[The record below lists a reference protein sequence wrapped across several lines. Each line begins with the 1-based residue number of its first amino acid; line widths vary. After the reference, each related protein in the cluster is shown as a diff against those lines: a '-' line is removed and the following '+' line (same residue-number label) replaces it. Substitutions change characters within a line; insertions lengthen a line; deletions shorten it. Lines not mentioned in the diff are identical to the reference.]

1 MPEPDTPQN
10 QSAPQQEE
18 QKPAQNAESKPEA
31 QPGGQEPDGSG
42 AEMPLPPANF
52 EWLVY
57 SLDLGARVAL
67 GILHFG
73 DEKDKPKPDLRRAQ
87 HSIDMLAMVQEKTR
101 GNLTLEEQRLIE
113 NSLTE
118 LRFRFVQ
125 VADELRKKS

>member
-10 QSAPQQEE
+10 DSAPEQEH
-18 QKPAQNAESKPEA
+18 KPEPQGEA
-31 QPGGQEPDGSG
+31 PPEQQAAGPE
-42 AEMPLPPANF
+42 AEQPLPPANF

-57 SLDLGARVAL
+57 SLDLAARMAL
-67 GILHFG
+67 GLLHFG
-73 DEKDKPKPDLRRAQ
+73 DEKDAPAPDLRRAQ

-118 LRFRFVQ
+118 LRFRYVQ
-125 VADELRKKS
+125 AADELRKKS